1 MSKGGTKCQRNQND
15 HVLLLVETNPCIP
28 VLDVFVRS
36 MPKRKLLV
44 MKNIREILKRGSV
57 TVVHG
62 KEYVTVTSQPIL
74 CVKSAKGRE
83 S

>member
-1 MSKGGTKCQRNQND
+1 
-15 HVLLLVETNPCIP
+15 
-28 VLDVFVRS
+28 
-36 MPKRKLLV
+36 

-62 KEYVTVTSQPIL
+62 KEYVTVTLQSIHY
-74 CVKSAKGRE
+74 VKSVKDKE

>member
-1 MSKGGTKCQRNQND
+1 M
-15 HVLLLVETNPCIP
+15 
-28 VLDVFVRS
+28 DVFVRS

>member
-1 MSKGGTKCQRNQND
+1 M
-15 HVLLLVETNPCIP
+15 
-28 VLDVFVRS
+28 DVFVRS
-36 MPKRKLLV
+36 MSKRKLLV

-62 KEYVTVTSQPIL
+62 KEYVTVTLQSIHY
-74 CVKSAKGRE
+74 VKSVKDKE